1 MSECLCEKLA
11 IIRDGLIESVAVFV
25 LALSYSCRHD
35 DDRAVSVGHIL
46 RAWDLLLGERKIHA
60 PLENGPKFGPSRDLR
75 IVPPARD
82 GGKFREAKECL
93 IRRFFL
99 TSIFEDRKGFM

>member
-1 MSECLCEKLA
+1 M
-11 IIRDGLIESVAVFV
+11 FV
-25 LALSYSCRHD
+25 LAHSYSCRHD
-35 DDRAVSVGHIL
+35 DNGKVSVGHVF

-60 PLENGPKFGPSRDLR
+60 HLENGPNFGPSRDLR
-75 IVPPARD
+75 IVLPARD